1 MKRYLTILSLLVVL
15 TACQAPSSML
25 IEAES
30 FADKGGWST
39 DQQFTFE
46 MGSPYLI
53 AHGMGVAVEDA
64 STEVNFKQAGD
75 YHVYV
80 RTYNWT
86 SKWSDK
92 RGAGLFQI
100 GVGDELLN
108 AELVLRARCGIGRY
122 GR

>member
-1 MKRYLTILSLLVVL
+1 MKNILSLIIALIFCVACGNDSGAILV
-15 TACQAPSSML
+15 
-25 IEAES
+25 EAES
-30 FADKGGWST
+30 FDDKGGWSV

-86 SKWSDK
+86 SK
-92 RGAGLFQI
+92 
-100 GVGDELLN
+100 
-108 AELVLRARCGIGRY
+108 
-122 GR
+122 